1 MRKPPALGTVSRA
14 AEPGLCAIAPVCRGG
29 GLSPHRMA
37 VHAPPGFSR
46 ESNPQR
52 HVIHTVLNH
61 EQTGS
66 SPVARQFNSGI
77 PPTQDRSG
85 LRHRTAFM
93 RYLRADELHPDG
105 FFIAGRV
112 PGRGNPWRGAAGSA
126 QVIDIPGEKFLPS
139 FDTATSMQ
147 LAFERIYKFS

>member
-1 MRKPPALGTVSRA
+1 
-14 AEPGLCAIAPVCRGG
+14 
-29 GLSPHRMA
+29 MA
-37 VHAPPGFSR
+37 VHAPPGVSR

-52 HVIHTVLNH
+52 HVNHTVLNH

-112 PGRGNPWRGAAGSA
+112 PGRGNPWHGAIGSV
-126 QVIDIPGEKFLPS
+126 QVIDIPGKNFLPF
-139 FDTATSMQ
+139 FDISPLIR
-147 LAFERIYKFS
+147 LASR